1 MGPHGRCG
9 GVSLLPLQVVLP
21 WLVQS
26 DKVHEQT
33 RILGAISRIL
43 RFICNFTELAVSAWD
58 TRGSAGVPGGRP
70 QHLGPAAPVS
80 SKQADISQPGWRAC
94 PGSQGWA
101 PAAPTGQRPWGSG
114 RPSPLGADLEGPF
127 ASTVWSW

>member
-21 WLVQS
+21 CLVQS

-58 TRGSAGVPGGRP
+58 TRGSAGVPGGR
-70 QHLGPAAPVS
+70 GAA
-80 SKQADISQPGWRAC
+80 
-94 PGSQGWA
+94 
-101 PAAPTGQRPWGSG
+101 WG
-114 RPSPLGADLEGPF
+114 L
-127 ASTVWSW
+127 